1 MLLATP
7 WHVTISPPLDLDE
20 VAALQTVVAGVRVLV
35 VDDDARLRKAITR
48 SLSQAAFHVISAEDG
63 APAIALAETSPP
75 DLALVDLHM
84 PTSGLEVVRRLR
96 DLYGSGIWIAMLS
109 GHLDDAT
116 RAACFRAGADDVLAK
131 PIPMIELQQR
141 LYAASRSQQAYVE
154 ARLAAERLDRRLAY
168 GTEAAAML
176 AHDLNN
182 GLAVALSNIEFVRES
197 DMLGGDEAEALQ
209 STLTALRRMS
219 GLVSNF
225 VDIARFED
233 AAVQPNSALVAVAPT
248 LRAVVDVHKAAIA
261 PTVELVVECA
271 PDLRGYF
278 DAALVQRVLHN
289 IVGNATRYCKTG
301 TIRLAARGLD
311 PLDPTAVEI
320 EVFNSGAPVPVDARS
335 RLFVKYGKGPGRK
348 RGLGLYFSRLA
359 VEAHG
364 GSIAYRDISG
374 GAAFVIQLPG
384 RH

>member
-1 MLLATP
+1 
-7 WHVTISPPLDLDE
+7 VTISPPLDLDE

-48 SLSQAAFHVISAEDG
+48 SLSRAAFHVLGAEDG
-63 APAIALAETSPP
+63 VPAIALAETTAP

-84 PTSGLEVVRRLR
+84 PTPGTEVVRRLR
-96 DLYGSGIWIAMLS
+96 ELYGPGIWIAILS
-109 GHLDDAT
+109 GPLDDAT
-116 RAACFRAGADDVLAK
+116 RAACFRAGADDVLTK
-131 PIPMIELQQR
+131 PIPMVELQQR
-141 LYAASRSQQAYVE
+141 LHAASRSQQAYVE

-197 DMLGGDEAEALQ
+197 DVLGGDEADALQ
-209 STLTALRRMS
+209 STLAALRRMS

-233 AAVQPNSALVAVAPT
+233 AAVQPNCALVDVAPT
-248 LRAVVDVHKAAIA
+248 LRAVVDVHRAGIA
-261 PTVELVVECA
+261 PTVELSLQCA
-271 PDLRGYF
+271 PELRGYF
-278 DAALVQRVLHN
+278 DAPLVQRVLHN
-289 IVGNATRYCKTG
+289 VVGNATRYCKNG
-301 TIRLAARGLD
+301 TIRLSARASD

-320 EVFNSGAPVPVDARS
+320 EVFNSGAPVPVEARS
-335 RLFVKYGKGPGRK
+335 QLFLKYGKGPGRK

-359 VEAHG
+359 CEAHG
-364 GSIAYRDISG
+364 GSIEYRDVPA